1 MEAYI
6 IAGVS
11 LVLSGFVS
19 LISYL
24 MREKMESLTKKIEQ
38 VDKDIVQVQINYV
51 QKTDLLAMRTEIL
64 AAIERLD
71 TKLDNKSN

>member
-24 MREKMESLTKKIEQ
+24 MREKMESLTQKLDQ

-71 TKLDNKSN
+71 TKLDASR

>member
-6 IAGVS
+6 IAAGS
-11 LVLSGFVS
+11 LVVSVFVS
-19 LISYL
+19 VMGYL
-24 MREKMESLTKKIEQ
+24 MRDKMEAMTAKQNQTE
-38 VDKDIVQVQINYV
+38 KDLVQVQINYV

-71 TKLDNKSN
+71 TKLDQSR